1 MANSNLAIG
10 LTPKPVSGQSRKL
23 FLFGALLVTGLVLVL
38 VALLST
44 SWMQVAI
51 ITIPIA
57 LIVFIAISQVLGKV
71 IEPLSDLQEQT
82 KRIASGDFSRSISV
96 SGIHEISEI
105 AQAVN
110 TLLREVREANER
122 VTELPKLEQ
131 SVLKYRA
138 TADELK
144 LSYDHL
150 IVVSELGQ
158 QIIASLNLDDI
169 ASTLYETLNTMMDAS
184 LLEVGILRES
194 EGALRVLLS
203 IDHHQT
209 RTPYEIS
216 VTEPNTFAGWV
227 LHHGREVLLNDAP
240 QHYARYISAFDPHFS
255 GEHKIESLICLP
267 LTTKGRVAGVLTIG
281 SYRKNAYT
289 NYHLDMVKSL
299 ALYASVALD
308 NANAYQKLDKA
319 MNELKMAQ
327 RQLVQSEKMS
337 SLGLLTAGIAHEINN
352 PINFVSANVNPLRR
366 NLDDVLKILGSYQ
379 ALASSQNMQEA
390 LAKIHQEEK
399 HLDLAVSVEEIGKLL
414 DGIQEGAT
422 RTAEIVQGLRNFSRT
437 DEQALKLADLN
448 QGLDST
454 LMLLHNKYKE
464 RIEIEKD
471 YGNLPE
477 IECFPG
483 QLNQV
488 FMNILSNAV
497 QAIHEKG
504 SVYIK
509 TRQRGEQ
516 VEVRIKDTGMG
527 MPEDVRKHIFDPFF
541 TTKDVGVGTGLGL
554 SISYGIIEKHNGTIE
569 VESSPGIGTE
579 FIITLPIHQS
589 EMNDALEAAAA
600 VN

>member
-1 MANSNLAIG
+1 
-10 LTPKPVSGQSRKL
+10 
-23 FLFGALLVTGLVLVL
+23 
-38 VALLST
+38 
-44 SWMQVAI
+44 
-51 ITIPIA
+51 
-57 LIVFIAISQVLGKV
+57 
-71 IEPLSDLQEQT
+71 
-82 KRIASGDFSRSISV
+82 
-96 SGIHEISEI
+96 
-105 AQAVN
+105 
-110 TLLREVREANER
+110 
-122 VTELPKLEQ
+122 
-131 SVLKYRA
+131 
-138 TADELK
+138 
-144 LSYDHL
+144 
-150 IVVSELGQ
+150 
-158 QIIASLNLDDI
+158 
-169 ASTLYETLNTMMDAS
+169 
-184 LLEVGILRES
+184 
-194 EGALRVLLS
+194 
-203 IDHHQT
+203 
-209 RTPYEIS
+209 
-216 VTEPNTFAGWV
+216 
-227 LHHGREVLLNDAP
+227 
-240 QHYARYISAFDPHFS
+240 
-255 GEHKIESLICLP
+255 
-267 LTTKGRVAGVLTIG
+267 
-281 SYRKNAYT
+281 
-289 NYHLDMVKSL
+289 MVKSL